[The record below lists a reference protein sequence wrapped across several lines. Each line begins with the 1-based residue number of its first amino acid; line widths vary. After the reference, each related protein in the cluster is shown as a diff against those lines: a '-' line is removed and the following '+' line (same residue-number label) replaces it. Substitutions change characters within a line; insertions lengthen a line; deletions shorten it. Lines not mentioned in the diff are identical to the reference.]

1 MIPKII
7 HYCWFGRGEKPE
19 LAKKC
24 IASWRKFCPDFEI
37 REWNEDNCN
46 YLAMPFMA
54 EAYAAKKYAFVS
66 DVMRLLVLEQY
77 GGVYFDTDVE
87 AVRDIAP
94 LMDDEGFI
102 GFENDQYVASGLTIA
117 SVPHHPVVQAMI
129 EEYRKLHFT
138 NADGTTNAVGC
149 PHLNTDI
156 MERYGL
162 VRNGQE
168 QTVAG
173 IHVYPADF
181 FNPLDSV
188 TGKLTKTENTYSI
201 HWYSMSWLPWYKQIK
216 VKIGRIA
223 AYSTGVPTL
232 VVGYSV
238 KARGIDRDLF
248 GTEEGYVLPVQQ
260 LKESNELTR
269 AFIDLYERRES
280 IQTHLKTILPAYIAR
295 ADDARSALEELI
307 KK

>member
-7 HYCWFGRGEKPE
+7 HYCWFGQGEKPE

-24 IASWRKFCPDFEI
+24 IASWQKFCPDFAI
-37 REWNEDNCN
+37 REWNEDNCD

-87 AVRDIAP
+87 VVRDISP

-129 EEYRKLHFT
+129 EEYQNLHFV
-138 NADGTTNAVGC
+138 NADGITNAVGC
-149 PHLNTDI
+149 PHLNTDV
-156 MERYGL
+156 MEHFGL

-181 FNPLDSV
+181 FNPLDSM

-216 VKIGRIA
+216 VKIGRIYRRMKRA
-223 AYSTGVPTL
+223 I
-232 VVGYSV
+232 
-238 KARGIDRDLF
+238 RG
-248 GTEEGYVLPVQQ
+248 
-260 LKESNELTR
+260 
-269 AFIDLYERRES
+269 
-280 IQTHLKTILPAYIAR
+280 
-295 ADDARSALEELI
+295 
-307 KK
+307 